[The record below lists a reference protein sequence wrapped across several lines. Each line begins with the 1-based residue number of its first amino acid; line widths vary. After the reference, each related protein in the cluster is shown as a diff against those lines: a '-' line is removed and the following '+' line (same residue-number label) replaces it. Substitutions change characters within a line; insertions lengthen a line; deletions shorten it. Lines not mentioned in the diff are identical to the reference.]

1 MATSIR
7 VEINRAGAIALLKS
21 PGVLADLMKRG
32 HRVAAAAGP
41 GHMVTS
47 YTGRTRSRV
56 SIITTNHRARR
67 AEAIDRS
74 LTRALDAAR
83 G

>member
-7 VEINRAGAIALLKS
+7 VEMNRAGAIALLQS
-21 PGVLADLMKRG
+21 PAVAADLMARG
-32 HRVAAAAGP
+32 QRVAAAAGP

-47 YTGRTRSRV
+47 RVGRTRVRV
-56 SIITTNHRARR
+56 SVITAAPSAKRG
-67 AEAIDRS
+67 EAVDRS